1 MDVYERVRQNILEGE
16 AEEVSKIVK
25 ELVNLKYPPEKILQE
40 GLIKGIEI
48 LADKFKTEMVLI
60 PEALVAT
67 RALNAGLKTIS
78 PYIKKDNM
86 YKARAVI
93 GTVEGDI
100 HDIGKNLVKM
110 VVSTVGVEV
119 IDLGIDVSIEK
130 FIDAIKKYKPQL
142 VMISALL
149 TTTLKQM
156 KLIIEEIENKN
167 LRDDVIIFVG
177 GAPVT
182 RAYAMEIKADYYT
195 KDVVELR
202 DLLRGSETGDQHRGE
217 KTKIAKKYKKKQI
230 KTNNI
235 VICLCYYIIRKY

>member
-1 MDVYERVRQNILEGE
+1 MDVYERVRQNILAGE

-202 DLLRGSETGDQHRGE
+202 DLLDENLD
-217 KTKIAKKYKKKQI
+217 KILKQKSIKKS
-230 KTNNI
+230 
-235 VICLCYYIIRKY
+235 R

>member
-156 KLIIEEIENKN
+156 KLTIEEIENKN

-202 DLLRGSETGDQHRGE
+202 DLLDENLATILKQNS
-217 KTKIAKKYKKKQI
+217 TKKS
-230 KTNNI
+230 
-235 VICLCYYIIRKY
+235 R

>member
-1 MDVYERVRQNILEGE
+1 MDVYERVRQNILAGE

-40 GLIKGIEI
+40 GLIKGIEN

-156 KLIIEEIENKN
+156 KLTIEEIENKN

-202 DLLRGSETGDQHRGE
+202 DLLDENLDKILKQKS
-217 KTKIAKKYKKKQI
+217 TKKS
-230 KTNNI
+230 
-235 VICLCYYIIRKY
+235 R

>member
-1 MDVYERVRQNILEGE
+1 MDVYERVRQNILAGE

-48 LADKFKTEMVLI
+48 LANKFKTEMVLI

-156 KLIIEEIENKN
+156 KLTIEEIKNKN

-202 DLLRGSETGDQHRGE
+202 DLLDENLDKILKQKS
-217 KTKIAKKYKKKQI
+217 TKKS
-230 KTNNI
+230 
-235 VICLCYYIIRKY
+235 R

>member
-156 KLIIEEIENKN
+156 KLTIEEIENKN

-182 RAYAMEIKADYYT
+182 RTYAMEIKADYYT

-202 DLLRGSETGDQHRGE
+202 DLLDENLDKILKQKS
-217 KTKIAKKYKKKQI
+217 TKKS
-230 KTNNI
+230 
-235 VICLCYYIIRKY
+235 R

>member
-1 MDVYERVRQNILEGE
+1 MDVYERVRQNILAGE
-16 AEEVSKIVK
+16 DEEVSKIVK

-156 KLIIEEIENKN
+156 KLTIEEIKNKN

-202 DLLRGSETGDQHRGE
+202 DLLDENLD
-217 KTKIAKKYKKKQI
+217 KILKQKSTKKKQI

-235 VICLCYYIIRKY
+235 VIYICYYIIRKY

>member
-1 MDVYERVRQNILEGE
+1 MDVYERVRQNILAGE
-16 AEEVSKIVK
+16 DEEVSKIVK

-156 KLIIEEIENKN
+156 KLTIEQIKNKN

-202 DLLRGSETGDQHRGE
+202 DLLDENLDKILKQKS
-217 KTKIAKKYKKKQI
+217 TKKS
-230 KTNNI
+230 
-235 VICLCYYIIRKY
+235 R

>member
-1 MDVYERVRQNILEGE
+1 MDVYERVRQNILAGE

-67 RALNAGLKTIS
+67 RALNAGLKTLS

-156 KLIIEEIENKN
+156 KLTIEEIKNKN

-202 DLLRGSETGDQHRGE
+202 DLLDENLDKILKQKS
-217 KTKIAKKYKKKQI
+217 TKKS
-230 KTNNI
+230 
-235 VICLCYYIIRKY
+235 R

>member
-130 FIDAIKKYKPQL
+130 FIEDIKKYKPRL

-156 KLIIEEIENKN
+156 KLTIEEIENKN

-202 DLLRGSETGDQHRGE
+202 DLLDENLDKILKQKS
-217 KTKIAKKYKKKQI
+217 TKKS
-230 KTNNI
+230 
-235 VICLCYYIIRKY
+235 R

>member
-156 KLIIEEIENKN
+156 TLTIEEIKNKN

-202 DLLRGSETGDQHRGE
+202 DLLDENLDKILKQKS
-217 KTKIAKKYKKKQI
+217 TKKS
-230 KTNNI
+230 
-235 VICLCYYIIRKY
+235 R

>member
-67 RALNAGLKTIS
+67 RALNSGLKTIS

-156 KLIIEEIENKN
+156 KLTIEEIENKN

-202 DLLRGSETGDQHRGE
+202 DLLDENLDKILKQKS
-217 KTKIAKKYKKKQI
+217 TKKS
-230 KTNNI
+230 
-235 VICLCYYIIRKY
+235 R

>member
-1 MDVYERVRQNILEGE
+1 MDVYERVRQNILAGE

-130 FIDAIKKYKPQL
+130 FIDDIKKYKPQL

-156 KLIIEEIENKN
+156 KLTIEEIKNKN

-202 DLLRGSETGDQHRGE
+202 DLLDENLDKILKQKS
-217 KTKIAKKYKKKQI
+217 TKKS
-230 KTNNI
+230 
-235 VICLCYYIIRKY
+235 R

>member
-1 MDVYERVRQNILEGE
+1 MDVYERVRQNILAGE

-156 KLIIEEIENKN
+156 KLTIEEIKNKN

-202 DLLRGSETGDQHRGE
+202 DLLDENLDKILKQKS
-217 KTKIAKKYKKKQI
+217 TKKS
-230 KTNNI
+230 
-235 VICLCYYIIRKY
+235 R

>member
-1 MDVYERVRQNILEGE
+1 MDVYERVRQNILAGE
-16 AEEVSKIVK
+16 DEEVSKIVK

-156 KLIIEEIENKN
+156 KLTIEEI
-167 LRDDVIIFVG
+167 
-177 GAPVT
+177 
-182 RAYAMEIKADYYT
+182 
-195 KDVVELR
+195 
-202 DLLRGSETGDQHRGE
+202 
-217 KTKIAKKYKKKQI
+217 KKQDFQKKEI
-230 KTNNI
+230 
-235 VICLCYYIIRKY
+235 

>member
-1 MDVYERVRQNILEGE
+1 MDVYERVRQNILAGE

-156 KLIIEEIENKN
+156 KLTIEEIENKN

-202 DLLRGSETGDQHRGE
+202 DLLDENLDKILMQKS
-217 KTKIAKKYKKKQI
+217 TKKS
-230 KTNNI
+230 
-235 VICLCYYIIRKY
+235 R

>member
-167 LRDDVIIFVG
+167 LRDAVIIFVG

-202 DLLRGSETGDQHRGE
+202 DLLDENLDKILKQKS
-217 KTKIAKKYKKKQI
+217 TKKS
-230 KTNNI
+230 
-235 VICLCYYIIRKY
+235 R

>member
-202 DLLRGSETGDQHRGE
+202 DLLDENLDKILKQKS
-217 KTKIAKKYKKKQI
+217 TKKS
-230 KTNNI
+230 
-235 VICLCYYIIRKY
+235 R

>member
-1 MDVYERVRQNILEGE
+1 MDVYERVRQNILAGE

-142 VMISALL
+142 FMISALL
-149 TTTLKQM
+149 KTTLKQM
-156 KLIIEEIENKN
+156 KLTIEEIKNKN

-202 DLLRGSETGDQHRGE
+202 DLLDENLDKILKQKS
-217 KTKIAKKYKKKQI
+217 TKKS
-230 KTNNI
+230 
-235 VICLCYYIIRKY
+235 R

>member
-156 KLIIEEIENKN
+156 KLTIEEIENKN
-167 LRDDVIIFVG
+167 LRDDVIIFIG

-202 DLLRGSETGDQHRGE
+202 DLLDENLDKILKQKS
-217 KTKIAKKYKKKQI
+217 TKKS
-230 KTNNI
+230 
-235 VICLCYYIIRKY
+235 R

>member
-1 MDVYERVRQNILEGE
+1 MDVYERVRQNILAGE

-202 DLLRGSETGDQHRGE
+202 DLLDENLDKILKQKS
-217 KTKIAKKYKKKQI
+217 TKKADKNK
-230 KTNNI
+230 
-235 VICLCYYIIRKY
+235 

>member
-1 MDVYERVRQNILEGE
+1 MDVYERVRQNILAGE

-156 KLIIEEIENKN
+156 KLTIEEIENKN

-202 DLLRGSETGDQHRGE
+202 DLLDEHLDKILKQKS
-217 KTKIAKKYKKKQI
+217 TKKS
-230 KTNNI
+230 
-235 VICLCYYIIRKY
+235 R

>member
-60 PEALVAT
+60 PEALVAI

-202 DLLRGSETGDQHRGE
+202 DLLDENLDKILNQKS
-217 KTKIAKKYKKKQI
+217 TKKS
-230 KTNNI
+230 
-235 VICLCYYIIRKY
+235 R

>member
-1 MDVYERVRQNILEGE
+1 
-16 AEEVSKIVK
+16 
-25 ELVNLKYPPEKILQE
+25 
-40 GLIKGIEI
+40 
-48 LADKFKTEMVLI
+48 
-60 PEALVAT
+60 
-67 RALNAGLKTIS
+67 
-78 PYIKKDNM
+78 M
-86 YKARAVI
+86 YKTRAVI

-156 KLIIEEIENKN
+156 KLTIEEIENKN

-182 RAYAMEIKADYYT
+182 RAYA
-195 KDVVELR
+195 
-202 DLLRGSETGDQHRGE
+202 LL
-217 KTKIAKKYKKKQI
+217 
-230 KTNNI
+230 
-235 VICLCYYIIRKY
+235 LFP

>member
-1 MDVYERVRQNILEGE
+1 MDVYERVRQNILAGE

-110 VVSTVGVEV
+110 VVSTVSVEV

-156 KLIIEEIENKN
+156 KLTIEEIKNKN

-202 DLLRGSETGDQHRGE
+202 DLLDENLDKILKQKS
-217 KTKIAKKYKKKQI
+217 TKKS
-230 KTNNI
+230 
-235 VICLCYYIIRKY
+235 R

>member
-78 PYIKKDNM
+78 PYIKRDNM

-119 IDLGIDVSIEK
+119 IDLGIDVSIDK
-130 FIDAIKKYKPQL
+130 FIEAIKKYKPQL

-156 KLIIEEIENKN
+156 KLTIEEIENKN

-202 DLLRGSETGDQHRGE
+202 NLLYENLDKILKQ
-217 KTKIAKKYKKKQI
+217 KNTKKS
-230 KTNNI
+230 
-235 VICLCYYIIRKY
+235 R

>member
-1 MDVYERVRQNILEGE
+1 MDVYERVRQNILAGE

-156 KLIIEEIENKN
+156 KLTIEEIKNKN

-202 DLLRGSETGDQHRGE
+202 DLLDENLD
-217 KTKIAKKYKKKQI
+217 KILK
-230 KTNNI
+230 
-235 VICLCYYIIRKY
+235 

>member
-156 KLIIEEIENKN
+156 KLIIEEVENKN

-202 DLLRGSETGDQHRGE
+202 DLLDENLDKILKQKS
-217 KTKIAKKYKKKQI
+217 TKKS
-230 KTNNI
+230 
-235 VICLCYYIIRKY
+235 R

>member
-67 RALNAGLKTIS
+67 RALNSGLKTIS

-202 DLLRGSETGDQHRGE
+202 DLLDENLDKILKQKS
-217 KTKIAKKYKKKQI
+217 TKKS
-230 KTNNI
+230 
-235 VICLCYYIIRKY
+235 R

>member
-78 PYIKKDNM
+78 PYIKRDNM

-119 IDLGIDVSIEK
+119 IDLGIDVSIDK

-156 KLIIEEIENKN
+156 KLTIEEIENKN

-202 DLLRGSETGDQHRGE
+202 DLLDENLDKILKQKS
-217 KTKIAKKYKKKQI
+217 TKKS
-230 KTNNI
+230 
-235 VICLCYYIIRKY
+235 R

>member
-1 MDVYERVRQNILEGE
+1 MDVYERVRQNILAGE

-156 KLIIEEIENKN
+156 KLTIEEIENKN

-202 DLLRGSETGDQHRGE
+202 DLLDENLDKILKQKS
-217 KTKIAKKYKKKQI
+217 TKKS
-230 KTNNI
+230 
-235 VICLCYYIIRKY
+235 R

>member
-1 MDVYERVRQNILEGE
+1 MDVYESVRQNILEGE

-110 VVSTVGVEV
+110 IVSTVGVEV
-119 IDLGIDVSIEK
+119 IDLGIDVSIDK
-130 FIDAIKKYKPQL
+130 FIEAIKKYKPQL

-156 KLIIEEIENKN
+156 KLTIEEIENEE

-202 DLLRGSETGDQHRGE
+202 ELLDENLDKMLKQ
-217 KTKIAKKYKKKQI
+217 KNTKKS
-230 KTNNI
+230 
-235 VICLCYYIIRKY
+235 R

>member
-78 PYIKKDNM
+78 PYIKRDNM

-119 IDLGIDVSIEK
+119 IDLGIDVSIDK
-130 FIDAIKKYKPQL
+130 FIEAIKKYKPQL

-156 KLIIEEIENKN
+156 KLTIEEIENKN

-202 DLLRGSETGDQHRGE
+202 DLLDENLDKILKQKS
-217 KTKIAKKYKKKQI
+217 TKKADKNK
-230 KTNNI
+230 
-235 VICLCYYIIRKY
+235 

>member
-1 MDVYERVRQNILEGE
+1 MDVYERVRQNILAGE

-25 ELVNLKYPPEKILQE
+25 ELVNLKYPREKILQE

-156 KLIIEEIENKN
+156 KLTIEEIENKN

-202 DLLRGSETGDQHRGE
+202 DLLDENLDKILKQKS
-217 KTKIAKKYKKKQI
+217 TKKS
-230 KTNNI
+230 
-235 VICLCYYIIRKY
+235 R

>member
-1 MDVYERVRQNILEGE
+1 MDIYENIRKNILEGE

-25 ELVNLKYPPEKILQE
+25 ELANLKYPPEKILQE

-48 LADKFKTEMVLI
+48 LADKFKTDMVLI

-78 PYIKKDNM
+78 PYIEKENM
-86 YKARAVI
+86 YKAKAVI

-110 VVSTVGVEV
+110 IVSTAGVEV

-130 FIDAIKKYKPQL
+130 FIEAIKKYKPQL

-156 KLIIEEIENKN
+156 KLTIEEIEKQN
-167 LRDDVIIFVG
+167 LREDVVIFVG

-195 KDVVELR
+195 KDVIELR
-202 DLLRGSETGDQHRGE
+202 TLLNENLDKILKQ
-217 KTKIAKKYKKKQI
+217 KNTKKS
-230 KTNNI
+230 
-235 VICLCYYIIRKY
+235 R

>member
-1 MDVYERVRQNILEGE
+1 MDVYERVRQNILAGE

-86 YKARAVI
+86 YKTRAVI

-149 TTTLKQM
+149 TTTLNQK
-156 KLIIEEIENKN
+156 EEIENKN

-202 DLLRGSETGDQHRGE
+202 DLLDENLDKILKQKS
-217 KTKIAKKYKKKQI
+217 TKKS
-230 KTNNI
+230 
-235 VICLCYYIIRKY
+235 R

>member
-67 RALNAGLKTIS
+67 KALNAGLKTIS
-78 PYIKKDNM
+78 PYIKRDNM

-119 IDLGIDVSIEK
+119 IDLGIDVSIDK
-130 FIDAIKKYKPQL
+130 FIEAIKKYKPQL

-156 KLIIEEIENKN
+156 KLTIEEIENKN

-202 DLLRGSETGDQHRGE
+202 NLLYENLDKILKQ
-217 KTKIAKKYKKKQI
+217 KNTKKS
-230 KTNNI
+230 
-235 VICLCYYIIRKY
+235 R

>member
-40 GLIKGIEI
+40 CLIKVIEI

-202 DLLRGSETGDQHRGE
+202 DLLDENLDKILKQKS
-217 KTKIAKKYKKKQI
+217 TKKS
-230 KTNNI
+230 
-235 VICLCYYIIRKY
+235 R